1 MKKFVLTALICA
13 ALSSN
18 IAMAK
23 DACAT
28 IMCLSGKG
36 KEKGGMMCKQAIDDY
51 FDIKKYRHGK
61 YSEERTLIA
70 RTSYLNQCSSDN
82 NEEAKVRINAT
93 FGIVY
98 SAPGKLY

>member
-1 MKKFVLTALICA
+1 MKKIVLTALICA
-13 ALSSN
+13 ALFSN
-18 IAMAK
+18 AAMAK

-28 IMCLSGKG
+28 IMCLGGTATGKG
-36 KEKGGMMCKQAIDDY
+36 GLMCKQAIDDY

-61 YSEERTLIA
+61 YSEDRTLAA

>member
-1 MKKFVLTALICA
+1 MKRIVLSLIISSALI
-13 ALSSN
+13 SN

-28 IMCLSGKG
+28 IMCLGGTATGKG
-36 KEKGGMMCKQAIDDY
+36 GLMCKQAIEDY

-61 YSEERTLIA
+61 YSESRTLTA
-70 RTSYLNQCSSDN
+70 RVSYLNQCSTDN
-82 NEEAKVRINAT
+82 NEEAKFRINST
-93 FGIVY
+93 FGTVY